1 MSSSRHGPG
10 GGLRAA
16 RAAFVYA
23 FLAIAA
29 LVVLFP
35 LFWLVP
41 NSLKT
46 TTELFNSPWSI
57 PASPRWSNY
66 ALAWSTGRIGVYFLN
81 SIVVS
86 ASTLLLIVAIATMAA
101 FAIKRLR
108 WRGANLALTV
118 FLLGAM
124 IPVHAVLIPL
134 FIQFTRLGLI
144 KSYASLIATYVAYGL
159 PVAIFILSGFFG
171 SLPAELEQ
179 AAVLDGC
186 SIGGMFLRV
195 DLPLAAP
202 AIMAV
207 SMFSFVIVWN
217 ELLVALVF
225 ISDARRMT
233 LPVGLSNFKGEYAT
247 NFSALFAAVLIT
259 MAPSIIIYALFNN
272 RMIEGV
278 TSGAIKG

>member
-1 MSSSRHGPG
+1 
-10 GGLRAA
+10 
-16 RAAFVYA
+16 
-23 FLAIAA
+23 
-29 LVVLFP
+29 
-35 LFWLVP
+35 
-41 NSLKT
+41 
-46 TTELFNSPWSI
+46 
-57 PASPRWSNY
+57 
-66 ALAWSTGRIGVYFLN
+66 
-81 SIVVS
+81 
-86 ASTLLLIVAIATMAA
+86 
-101 FAIKRLR
+101 
-108 WRGANLALTV
+108 
-118 FLLGAM
+118 
-124 IPVHAVLIPL
+124 VLIPL
-134 FIQFTRLGLI
+134 FIQYTRVGLI
-144 KSYASLIATYVAYGL
+144 KSYASLIATYVSYGL

-186 SIGGMFLRV
+186 SIGRMFLRV

-202 AIMAV
+202 ALLAV

-225 ISDARRMT
+225 IADAKRMT

-259 MAPSIIIYALFNN
+259 MLPSIVIYALFNN